1 MPLLTIDELETMSP
15 LFRGKAGNAFAGL
28 LIRLLSVD
36 RINEL
41 YDRNHEYEGP
51 EFARAVLKDL
61 GISYE
66 IENMEILDT
75 LPDGPFI
82 TISNHPYGSID
93 GIILVDIFGHLR
105 HDYKVMVNKF
115 LGRIKPL
122 NDNFISVTP
131 TGKERVVPTVD
142 SIRGIKDAYRH
153 IRAGHT
159 LGLFP
164 SGAVSDFTLK
174 DMCVRDREWQ
184 EPMIRLIRKLNVP
197 IVPVAFPDR
206 NSDFYYSLGLIDW
219 RVRLLKLPSEV
230 FNKKKKVQRVVIG
243 EIITPEEQEM
253 FEATD
258 LFGIYLRSRTYG
270 LINGK

>member
-1 MPLLTIDELETMSP
+1 MPLLSINELETMSP

-28 LIRLLSVD
+28 LMRILSVD

-41 YDRNHEYEGP
+41 YDRNINYEGP
-51 EFARAVLKDL
+51 EFTRSVLNDL
-61 GISYE
+61 GIRYE
-66 IENMEILDT
+66 IENMEILDS

-122 NDNFISVTP
+122 DDNFICVTP
-131 TGKERVVPTVD
+131 TGKERSAPTAD
-142 SIRGIKDAYRH
+142 SVQGIKDAYRH
-153 IRAGHT
+153 IRAGHP

-184 EPMIRLIRKLNVP
+184 DPVVRLIRKLNVP

-219 RVRLLKLPSEV
+219 RVRLLRLPSEV
-230 FNKKKKVQRVVIG
+230 FNKKKKVQRVVLG
-243 EIITPEEQEM
+243 EMITLEEQEM
-253 FEATD
+253 FETTD
-258 LFGIYLRSRTYG
+258 SFGRYLRSRTYG